1 MLLVDAVANMTG
13 VGFALAGPNLHISA
27 GRERVGLRLGC
38 TRRCGAGLRLGPGFI
53 GGCCVR
59 RRPLGLP
66 SVVHFPCL
74 CRRIE
79 PSFFIGGR
87 RRRRRVA
94 RVAVDR
100 EVRVSAVV
108 AILERRAAGEWLVG
122 RNAGLGDLGFDFA
135 ADWRG
140 RRGLPDDRPCSARA
154 SEGKA
159 AAIWRQQGCGPVWP
173 ALTAVAK
180 SLRGEPES
188 NARRLFS
195 RLLETGLGWGEEFE
209 RAGIDDF
216 SQAARDR
223 KVMRTLVRDA
233 RYTIAFFRTMRELFP
248 DDPPMFLTGTAAGGF
263 YRTRAGPTPAP
274 PMNFLPGAG
283 APACRRSALQEPER
297 CGSPSFLIE

>member
-122 RNAGLGDLGFDFA
+122 HRNTPLGCVPGGVFA
-135 ADWRG
+135 FW
-140 RRGLPDDRPCSARA
+140 ARA
-154 SEGKA
+154 IFPEFPLTTA
-159 AAIWRQQGCGPVWP
+159 GCRHVVSP
-173 ALTAVAK
+173 ARFT
-180 SLRGEPES
+180 
-188 NARRLFS
+188 F
-195 RLLETGLGWGEEFE
+195 
-209 RAGIDDF
+209 I
-216 SQAARDR
+216 
-223 KVMRTLVRDA
+223 
-233 RYTIAFFRTMRELFP
+233 Y
-248 DDPPMFLTGTAAGGF
+248 
-263 YRTRAGPTPAP
+263 
-274 PMNFLPGAG
+274 
-283 APACRRSALQEPER
+283 
-297 CGSPSFLIE
+297 